1 MKLSPLIYKKII
13 ETSLS
18 EDIGSRG
25 DITSDS
31 IIPEKKQIKAVMR
44 ARANGVI
51 SGIDVA
57 AEVFS
62 ICDKNINIRKISSDG
77 ENVIKGQDIMIVEG
91 NARAI
96 LLAERTSLNIISHM
110 SGISTE
116 TKKFVE
122 EISKTKAKICCTRK
136 TTPTLRALEKY
147 AVHCGG
153 GVNHRFGLDDAVL
166 IKDNHI
172 AIAGSIKSA
181 IEAAKK
187 NAGYM
192 TKIEVEVDNL
202 EQLKQVINYD
212 IDVVMLDNMSP
223 DLLRQAVNIVNGKII
238 TEASG
243 GVNFA
248 NIREIALTGV
258 DLISIGW
265 LTHSSPILDIGLD
278 I

>member
-44 ARANGVI
+44 ARKEGVI

-57 AEVFS
+57 GEVFS
-62 ICDKNINIRKISSDG
+62 ICDKNINIKKILSDG
-77 ENVIKGQDIMIVEG
+77 DKVSKGQDIMIVEG

-181 IEAAKK
+181 IDAVKK

-202 EQLKQVINYD
+202 EQLKQVMDYD
-212 IDVVMLDNMSP
+212 IDVIMLDNMPP
-223 DLLRQAVNIVNGKII
+223 DLLRQAVNIVDGKII

-243 GVNFA
+243 GVNLA
-248 NIREIALTGV
+248 NIHEIALTGI
-258 DLISIGW
+258 DLISVGW